1 MSPRRLLPLGWKTVV
16 SASCAVAGMV
26 PVAAASHNAFLE
38 AEALR
43 LQAMLQPYRRRQRQF
58 RGRMLRS
65 LEEHRKIVERI
76 EAGDADAAADEMR
89 NPVVVQGDRFHDL
102 IAAIRA
108 AEA

>member
-38 AEALR
+38 AEAQR

-58 RGRMLRS
+58 RGRVLRS

-76 EAGDADAAADEMR
+76 EAGDAADEMR

>member
-58 RGRMLRS
+58 RGRVLRS

-76 EAGDADAAADEMR
+76 EAGDAADEMR